1 MWVARVTFHHS
12 PEEFSRIVR
21 VARVARVARVNL
33 GSPLHPYIHTSIF
46 EANFGQKTR

>member
-33 GSPLHPYIHTSIF
+33 GSPLHPYVHTSIF
-46 EANFGQKTR
+46 VTNFGQKTR